1 MSHGWQ
7 FWRRFIGLSLASLV
21 FCISF
26 HPWSTGQAEPATEI
40 QQQQLLTPTSEKQLV
55 SKGIASYQIGEFSQA
70 INLWEQALPQ
80 ITDENDRAIVHNNL
94 ALAYRQT
101 GELAQAIAHWQKAIQ
116 IYQASPDAENQK
128 RIAGLLT
135 EQAQAYNDLGQH
147 PRAITILESAIELA
161 TEYSDPLAEAAA
173 QGALGNAHWSLGNYD
188 QAISAHKQSLKIARA
203 LNNNSFI
210 ATALNNV
217 GNVYV
222 SRASRSSYQA
232 QVAELEGDVE
242 QATRLTQEALQD
254 WTQARLF
261 FEQSL
266 ETAQAL
272 GSLTEIKALM
282 NLNRWVIS
290 RHSATIADNSA
301 EPLSEGDQAFLQSN
315 WQRVRELLPGIPDS
329 RQKAYTLIHLAESF
343 QQIES
348 EASIQES
355 IQLLTQ
361 ALAVAQKIGDA
372 KAQSFA
378 LGSLGQLYE
387 SAGDYSTAM
396 NLTRQAEFSAQQ
408 IQSSDSLY
416 RWQWQAGRMLKARGN
431 IASAISAYEGAIAT
445 LQNIR
450 GDLVTNKELQLDFRE
465 QVEPIYRELIDLLL
479 NASSSD
485 LSEVNSQETV
495 NPERSRRVS
504 PLKEV
509 IDIVELLKLAELENF
524 FGDECVQVAK
534 DKAQNEEGLA
544 DANAAVIYSIILND
558 RTEMI
563 LRSPDGSLKNYPIP
577 ISKEEMEAEI
587 EQLRYF
593 LELRTTEQYI
603 PQAQKIYNRLIRPME
618 ADLAVMQPKTLVF
631 INDGVLRQIPMSA
644 LHDGQTFLIEK
655 YPIAITP
662 SLSLTT
668 NQPLDHN
675 QLRALSLGL
684 TVAKPPF
691 APLTNVEAELN
702 VVEEILGGTEL
713 INQEFTFSNLQA
725 KLRRKNF
732 PVVHMATHGKFGV
745 DSQSTF
751 ILGYDQQISIEELD
765 NLLRSRGRREAVKLL
780 TLSACQTATGN
791 NRSAL
796 GIAGVAVRAGVE
808 SAVATLWYIND
819 EATVPLIAE
828 FYSQLRQPDITRAEA
843 LRQAQLKMI
852 SNVNYNHPAVWSPFI
867 LIGNWS

>member
-7 FWRRFIGLSLASLV
+7 IWRRFIGLSLASLV

-40 QQQQLLTPTSEKQLV
+40 QQQQLLTPASEKQLV

-94 ALAYRQT
+94 ALAYQQT
-101 GELAQAIAHWQKAIQ
+101 GELAQAIAHWEKAIQ

-161 TEYSDPLAEAAA
+161 TEYPDSLAEAAA
-173 QGALGNAHWSLGNYD
+173 QGALGNAHWSVGNYD

-217 GNVYV
+217 GNVYI

-232 QVAELEGDVE
+232 QVAELEGDLE
-242 QATRLTQEALQD
+242 EATRLTQEALQD
-254 WTQARLF
+254 WTQARTF

-290 RHSATIADNSA
+290 RHWANVADNSA
-301 EPLSEGDQAFLQSN
+301 EPLSEGDQEFLQSN
-315 WQRVRELLPGIPDS
+315 WQRVRALLPGIPDS
-329 RQKAYTLIHLAESF
+329 RQKAYTLIHLAASF

-348 EASIQES
+348 EASTQES
-355 IQLLTQ
+355 IQLLTH
-361 ALAVAQKIGDA
+361 ALTIAQKIGDA

-378 LGSLGQLYE
+378 LGSLGQVYE

-431 IASAISAYEGAIAT
+431 IASAISAYEQAIAT

-450 GDLVTNKELQLDFRE
+450 GDLVANKELQLDFRE
-465 QVEPIYRELIDLLL
+465 QVEPVYRELIDLLL
-479 NASSSD
+479 NASSRD
-485 LSEVNSQETV
+485 LSDPNSQE
-495 NPERSRRVS
+495 EVS

-509 IDIVELLKLAELENF
+509 LDIVELFKLAELENF

-534 DKAQNEEGLA
+534 DKAQNEEGLV

-603 PQAQKIYNRLIRPME
+603 PQAQKIYNWLIRPME
-618 ADLAVMQPKTLVF
+618 ADLAVIQPKTLVF

-644 LHDGQTFLIEK
+644 LHDGQNFLIEK

-668 NQPLDHN
+668 SQPLDRN

-691 APLTNVEAELN
+691 AALTNVEAELN
-702 VVEEILGGTEL
+702 AVEEILGGTEL
-713 INQEFTFSNLQA
+713 IDQDFTFSNLQA

-751 ILGYDQQISIEELD
+751 ILGYDQQISIEQLD

-808 SAVATLWYIND
+808 SALATLWYIND

-828 FYSQLRQPDITRAEA
+828 FYRQLRQPDITRAEA

-852 SNVNYNHPAVWSPFI
+852 SNVNYNHPGIWSPFI
-867 LIGNWS
+867 LIGNWR

>member
-7 FWRRFIGLSLASLV
+7 LWRRFIGLSLASLI

-26 HPWSTGQAEPATEI
+26 HPWSTGQAEPATAI

-55 SKGIASYQIGEFSQA
+55 SQGIEAYQIGEFAQA
-70 INLWEQALPQ
+70 IRLWEQVLPQ
-80 ITDENDRAIVHNNL
+80 ITDDKDRAIVHNNL
-94 ALAYRQT
+94 ALAYRQM

-116 IYQASPDAENQK
+116 IYQASSDAETQK
-128 RIAGLLT
+128 RMAGLLT

-147 PRAITILESAIELA
+147 PRAITLLESAIELA
-161 TEYSDPLAEAAA
+161 SEYQDPLAEAAA

-188 QAISAHKQSLKIARA
+188 QAISAHKRSLKIARA

-222 SRASRSSYQA
+222 SRANRSSYQA
-232 QVAELEGDVE
+232 QVAELEGDVQ
-242 QATRLTQEALQD
+242 QATRLTQDALQD

-290 RHSATIADNSA
+290 RHSANVVDHSA
-301 EPLSEGDQAFLQSN
+301 QPLSESDRAFLQSN

-329 RQKAYTLIHLAESF
+329 RQKAYTLINLAESF
-343 QQIES
+343 QRIES
-348 EASIQES
+348 EASTQES

-361 ALAVAQKIGDA
+361 ALMIAQKIGDT

-387 SAGDYSTAM
+387 SAGDYNTAM
-396 NLTRQAEFSAQQ
+396 ALTRQAEFSAQQ

-416 RWQWQAGRMLKARGN
+416 RWEWQAGRMLKARGD
-431 IASAISAYEGAIAT
+431 IASAIVAYEQAIAT

-465 QVEPIYRELIDLLL
+465 QVEPVYRELIDLLL

-485 LSEVNSQETV
+485 LSEANSQE
-495 NPERSRRVS
+495 EVS

-534 DKAQNEEGLA
+534 DKAQNEKGLA
-544 DANAAVIYSIILND
+544 DTNTAVIYSIILND

-577 ISKEEMEAEI
+577 ITKEEIEAEI

-603 PQAQKIYNRLIRPME
+603 PQAKKIYDRLIHPME

-644 LHDGQTFLIEK
+644 LHDGQEFLIEK

-668 NQPLDHN
+668 SQPLDRN
-675 QLRALSLGL
+675 QLKALSLGL

-691 APLTNVEAELN
+691 APLTNVKAELN

-713 INQEFTFSNLQA
+713 INQEFTFLNLQA
-725 KLRRKNF
+725 KLRRQNF

-828 FYSQLRQPDITRAEA
+828 FYRQLRQPDITRAEA

>member
-7 FWRRFIGLSLASLV
+7 LWRRFIGLSLASLI

-26 HPWSTGQAEPATEI
+26 NPWSVGQAEPATDFS
-40 QQQQLLTPTSEKQLV
+40 QPQLLKPSSEKQLV
-55 SKGIASYQIGEFSQA
+55 SQGIESYQIGEFAQA
-70 INLWEQALPQ
+70 IRLWEQALPQ
-80 ITDENDRAIVHNNL
+80 ITDDNDQAIVHNNL

-101 GELAQAIAHWQKAIQ
+101 GELAQAIAHWQQAIQ

-147 PRAITILESAIELA
+147 PRAVTLLESAIELA
-161 TEYSDPLAEAAA
+161 TEYSDSLAEAAA

-188 QAISAHKQSLKIARA
+188 QAIAAHKQSLKIARA
-203 LNNNSFI
+203 LNNTSFI

-217 GNVYV
+217 GNVYI
-222 SRASRSSYQA
+222 SRASRLRYQA

-242 QATRLTQEALQD
+242 QATRLTEDALRD
-254 WTQARLF
+254 WTQAKTF
-261 FEQSL
+261 FDQSL
-266 ETAQAL
+266 ETAQVL
-272 GSLTEIKALM
+272 DSLTEIKALM

-290 RHSATIADNSA
+290 RHSATVADNSD
-301 EPLSEGDQAFLQSN
+301 EPLSEGDRAFLQSN

-343 QQIES
+343 QRIES
-348 EASIQES
+348 KASTQES

-361 ALAVAQKIGDA
+361 ALTVAQNIGDA

-416 RWQWQAGRMLKARGN
+416 RWQWQAGRMLKAKGD

-450 GDLVTNKELQLDFRE
+450 GDLVSNKELQLDFRE
-465 QVEPIYRELIDLLL
+465 QVEPVYRELIDLLL
-479 NASSSD
+479 NASSDD
-485 LSEVNSQETV
+485 LSEVNSQE
-495 NPERSRRVS
+495 RVS

-534 DKAQNEEGLA
+534 DKAQNEAGLA
-544 DANAAVIYSIILND
+544 NANVAVIYSIILSD

-563 LRSPDGSLKNYPIP
+563 LRSPDGSLKNYPIS
-577 ISKEEMEAEI
+577 ISKQEMEAKI

-593 LELRTTEQYI
+593 LELLTTEQYI
-603 PQAQKIYNRLIRPME
+603 PHAQDIYNLLIRPME
-618 ADLAVMQPKTLVF
+618 ADLAVMQPDTLVF
-631 INDGVLRQIPMSA
+631 INDGALRQIPMSA
-644 LHDGQTFLIEK
+644 LHDGQNFLIEK

-662 SLSLTT
+662 SLSLTS
-668 NQPLDHN
+668 NQPLERN
-675 QLRALSLGL
+675 QLKALSLGL

-691 APLTNVEAELN
+691 AALTNVEAELN
-702 VVEEILGGTEL
+702 IVQEILGGTEL
-713 INQEFTFSNLQA
+713 IDQEFTFSNLQT
-725 KLRRKNF
+725 KLRRQNF

-751 ILGYDQQISIEELD
+751 LLGYDQPISIEELD

-791 NRSAL
+791 NRAAL

-819 EATVPLIAE
+819 EATVPLVGE
-828 FYSQLRQPDITRAEA
+828 FYRQLRQPEITRAEA
-843 LRQAQLKMI
+843 LRQAQLQMI
-852 SNVNYNHPAVWSPFI
+852 SNVSYNHPAVWSPFI

>member
-7 FWRRFIGLSLASLV
+7 LWRRFIGLSLASLI

-26 HPWSTGQAEPATEI
+26 NSWSVGQAEPATEVS
-40 QQQQLLTPTSEKQLV
+40 QPQLLKPTSEKQLV
-55 SKGIASYQIGEFSQA
+55 SQGIESYQIGEFAQA
-70 INLWEQALPQ
+70 IRLWEQALPQ
-80 ITDENDRAIVHNNL
+80 ITDDNDQAIVHNNL

-101 GELAQAIAHWQKAIQ
+101 GELAQAIAHWQQAIQ
-116 IYQASPDAENQK
+116 IYQASPDAEHQK

-147 PRAITILESAIELA
+147 PRAITLLESAIELA
-161 TEYSDPLAEAAA
+161 TEYSDSLAEAAA

-188 QAISAHKQSLKIARA
+188 QAIAAHKQSLKIARA
-203 LNNNSFI
+203 LNNTSFI

-217 GNVYV
+217 GNVYI
-222 SRASRSSYQA
+222 SRASRLRYQA

-242 QATRLTQEALQD
+242 QATRLTQDALRD
-254 WTQARLF
+254 WTQAKIF

-272 GSLTEIKALM
+272 DSLTEIKALM

-290 RHSATIADNSA
+290 RHSATVADNSA

-348 EASIQES
+348 EASTQES
-355 IQLLTQ
+355 LQLLSQ
-361 ALAVAQKIGDA
+361 ALTVAQNIGDA

-378 LGSLGQLYE
+378 LGSLGQVYE
-387 SAGDYSTAM
+387 SAGDYNTAM

-416 RWQWQAGRMLKARGN
+416 RWQWQAGRMLKAKGD

-450 GDLVTNKELQLDFRE
+450 GDLVSNKELQLDFRE
-465 QVEPIYRELIDLLL
+465 QVEPVYRELIDLLL
-479 NASSSD
+479 NASSND
-485 LSEVNSQETV
+485 LSEVNSQET
-495 NPERSRRVS
+495 VS

-534 DKAQNEEGLA
+534 DKAQNEAGLA
-544 DANAAVIYSIILND
+544 DANVAVIYSIILSD

-577 ISKEEMEAEI
+577 ISKEEMEAKI

-593 LELRTTEQYI
+593 LELLTTEQYI
-603 PQAQKIYNRLIRPME
+603 PHAQDIYNLLIRPME
-618 ADLAVMQPKTLVF
+618 ADLAVIQPDTLVF

-644 LHDGQTFLIEK
+644 LHDGQNFLIEN

-662 SLSLTT
+662 SLSLTS
-668 NQPLDHN
+668 NQPLERN
-675 QLRALSLGL
+675 QLKALSLGL

-691 APLTNVEAELN
+691 GALTNVKAELN
-702 VVEEILGGTEL
+702 VVQEILGGTEL
-713 INQEFTFSNLQA
+713 IDQEFTFSNLQT

-751 ILGYDQQISIEELD
+751 ILGYDQPISIEELD

-791 NRSAL
+791 NRAAL

-819 EATVPLIAE
+819 EATVPLIGE
-828 FYSQLRQPDITRAEA
+828 FYRQLRQPDITRAEA
-843 LRQAQLKMI
+843 LRQAQLQMI
-852 SNVNYNHPAVWSPFI
+852 SNASYNHPAVWSPFI

>member
-1 MSHGWQ
+1 M
-7 FWRRFIGLSLASLV
+7 
-21 FCISF
+21 
-26 HPWSTGQAEPATEI
+26 
-40 QQQQLLTPTSEKQLV
+40 
-55 SKGIASYQIGEFSQA
+55 
-70 INLWEQALPQ
+70 
-80 ITDENDRAIVHNNL
+80 
-94 ALAYRQT
+94 

-116 IYQASPDAENQK
+116 IYQASPDAETQK

-147 PRAITILESAIELA
+147 PRAITLLESAIELA
-161 TEYSDPLAEAAA
+161 TEYQDSLAEAAA

-222 SRASRSSYQA
+222 SRANRSSYQA
-232 QVAELEGDVE
+232 QVAELEGDVQ
-242 QATRLTQEALQD
+242 QATRLTQDALQD

-290 RHSATIADNSA
+290 RHSANVADNSA
-301 EPLSEGDQAFLQSN
+301 QPLSESDRAFLQSN

-329 RQKAYTLIHLAESF
+329 RQKAYTLINLAESF
-343 QQIES
+343 QQIKS
-348 EASIQES
+348 EASTQES

-361 ALAVAQKIGDA
+361 ALMVAQKIGDT

-387 SAGDYSTAM
+387 SAGDYNTAM
-396 NLTRQAEFSAQQ
+396 ALTRQAEFSAQQ

-416 RWQWQAGRMLKARGN
+416 RWEWQAGRMLKARGD
-431 IASAISAYEGAIAT
+431 IASAIVAYEQAIAT

-465 QVEPIYRELIDLLL
+465 QVEPVYRELIDLLL

-485 LSEVNSQETV
+485 LSEANSQE
-495 NPERSRRVS
+495 EVS

-534 DKAQNEEGLA
+534 DKAQNEKGLA
-544 DANAAVIYSIILND
+544 DTNTAVIYSIILND

-577 ISKEEMEAEI
+577 ISKEEIEAEI

-603 PQAQKIYNRLIRPME
+603 PQAKKIYDRLIRPME

-644 LHDGQTFLIEK
+644 LHDGQEFLIEK

-668 NQPLDHN
+668 SQPLDRN
-675 QLRALSLGL
+675 QLKALSLGL

-702 VVEEILGGTEL
+702 AVEEILGGTEL
-713 INQEFTFSNLQA
+713 INQEFTFSNLQT
-725 KLRRKNF
+725 KLRRQNF

-828 FYSQLRQPDITRAEA
+828 FYRQLRQPDITRVEA

>member
-7 FWRRFIGLSLASLV
+7 LWRRFIGLSLASLV

-40 QQQQLLTPTSEKQLV
+40 SQQQLLTPASEKQLV
-55 SKGIASYQIGEFSQA
+55 SKGIASYQIGEFAQA

-101 GELAQAIAHWQKAIQ
+101 GELAQAIAHWEKAIQ
-116 IYQASPDAENQK
+116 IYQASPDAENPK

-161 TEYSDPLAEAAA
+161 TEYQDPLTEAAA

-188 QAISAHKQSLKIARA
+188 QAISAHKQSLKIART

-210 ATALNNV
+210 ATALNNL

-222 SRASRSSYQA
+222 SRATRSNYQA
-232 QVAELEGDVE
+232 QVAELEGDIQE
-242 QATRLTQEALQD
+242 ATRLTQEALQD
-254 WTQARLF
+254 WTQARTF

-290 RHSATIADNSA
+290 RHSANVADNSA
-301 EPLSEGDQAFLQSN
+301 EPLSDADQAFLQSN

-329 RQKAYTLIHLAESF
+329 RQKAYTLINLAESF
-343 QQIES
+343 QKIES
-348 EASIQES
+348 EASMQES

-361 ALAVAQKIGDA
+361 ALTVAQKIGDA

-378 LGSLGQLYE
+378 LGSLGQVYE

-416 RWQWQAGRMLKARGN
+416 RWQWQAGRMLKARGD

-465 QVEPIYRELIDLLL
+465 QVEPVYRELIDLLL

-495 NPERSRRVS
+495 S

-509 IDIVELLKLAELENF
+509 INIVELLKLAELENF

-534 DKAQNEEGLA
+534 DKAQNEERLA

-558 RTEMI
+558 RTELI

-577 ISKEEMEAEI
+577 ISKEDMEAEI

-603 PQAQKIYNRLIRPME
+603 PQAQKIYNLLIRPME

-631 INDGVLRQIPMSA
+631 INDGVLRQIPISA
-644 LHDGQTFLIEK
+644 LHDGQNFLIEN

-668 NQPLDHN
+668 SQPLDHD
-675 QLRALSLGL
+675 QLRVLSLGL
-684 TVAKPPF
+684 TIARPPF
-691 APLTNVEAELN
+691 AALTNVEAELN

-732 PVVHMATHGKFGV
+732 SVVHMATHGKFGV

-819 EATVPLIAE
+819 QATVPLIAE
-828 FYSQLRQPDITRAEA
+828 FYRQLRQPNITRAEA

-867 LIGNWS
+867 LIGNWR

>member
-7 FWRRFIGLSLASLV
+7 IWRRFIGLSLASLV

-40 QQQQLLTPTSEKQLV
+40 QQQQLLTPASEKQLV

-101 GELAQAIAHWQKAIQ
+101 GELAQAIAHWEKAIQ
-116 IYQASPDAENQK
+116 IYQASPDAEHQK

-161 TEYSDPLAEAAA
+161 SEYQDPLTEAAA

-188 QAISAHKQSLKIARA
+188 QAISAHKRSLKIARA

-232 QVAELEGDVE
+232 EVAELEGDIQE
-242 QATRLTQEALQD
+242 ATRLTQEAIQD
-254 WTQARLF
+254 WTQARTF

-290 RHSATIADNSA
+290 RHSANIADNSA
-301 EPLSEGDQAFLQSN
+301 QPLSDADQAFLQSN

-329 RQKAYTLIHLAESF
+329 RQKAYTLINLVESF

-348 EASIQES
+348 EASMQES
-355 IQLLTQ
+355 LQLLTQ
-361 ALAVAQKIGDA
+361 ALTVAQKIGDT

-378 LGSLGQLYE
+378 LGSLGQLYQ

-396 NLTRQAEFSAQQ
+396 ELTRQAEFSAQQ

-416 RWQWQAGRMLKARGN
+416 RWQWQAGRMLKARGD
-431 IASAISAYEGAIAT
+431 IAPAIVAYEGAIAT

-465 QVEPIYRELIDLLL
+465 QVEPVYRELIDLLL
-479 NASSSD
+479 NASSRD
-485 LSEVNSQETV
+485 LSEVNSQEM
-495 NPERSRRVS
+495 VS

-534 DKAQNEEGLA
+534 DKAQNEERLA

-563 LRSPDGSLKNYPIP
+563 LRSPDGSLQNYPIS
-577 ISKEEMEAEI
+577 ISKEEMEVEI
-587 EQLRYF
+587 EQLRYL

-603 PQAQKIYNRLIRPME
+603 PQAKEIYNRLIRPME

-644 LHDGQTFLIEK
+644 LHDGQNFLIEK

-668 NQPLDHN
+668 SQPLDHN

-713 INQEFTFSNLQA
+713 IDQEFTFSNLQA
-725 KLRRKNF
+725 NLRRKNF

-828 FYSQLRQPDITRAEA
+828 FYRQLRQPDITRAEA

-867 LIGNWS
+867 LIGNWR

>member
-7 FWRRFIGLSLASLV
+7 LWRRFIGLSLASLV

-40 QQQQLLTPTSEKQLV
+40 SQQQLLTPTSEKQLV

-101 GELAQAIAHWQKAIQ
+101 GELAQAIAHWEKAIQ
-116 IYQASPDAENQK
+116 IYQASPDAENPK

-161 TEYSDPLAEAAA
+161 TEYQDPLTEAAA

-188 QAISAHKQSLKIARA
+188 QAISAHKQSLKIART

-210 ATALNNV
+210 ATALNNL

-222 SRASRSSYQA
+222 SRATRSNYQA
-232 QVAELEGDVE
+232 QVAELEGDIQE
-242 QATRLTQEALQD
+242 ATRLTQEALQD
-254 WTQARLF
+254 WTQARTF

-290 RHSATIADNSA
+290 RHSANVADNSA
-301 EPLSEGDQAFLQSN
+301 EPLSDADQAFLQSN

-329 RQKAYTLIHLAESF
+329 RQKAYTLINLAESF
-343 QQIES
+343 QKIES
-348 EASIQES
+348 EASMQES

-361 ALAVAQKIGDA
+361 ALTVAQKIGDA

-378 LGSLGQLYE
+378 LGSLGQVYE

-465 QVEPIYRELIDLLL
+465 QVEPVYRELIDLLL

-495 NPERSRRVS
+495 S

-509 IDIVELLKLAELENF
+509 INIVELLKLAELENF

-534 DKAQNEEGLA
+534 DKAQNEERLA

-558 RTEMI
+558 RTELI

-577 ISKEEMEAEI
+577 ISKEDMEAEI

-603 PQAQKIYNRLIRPME
+603 PQAQKIYNLLIRPME

-631 INDGVLRQIPMSA
+631 INDGVLRQIPISA
-644 LHDGQTFLIEK
+644 LHDGQNFLIEN

-668 NQPLDHN
+668 SQPLDHD
-675 QLRALSLGL
+675 QLRVLSLGL
-684 TVAKPPF
+684 TIARPPF
-691 APLTNVEAELN
+691 AALTNVEAELN

-732 PVVHMATHGKFGV
+732 SVVHMATHGKFGV

-819 EATVPLIAE
+819 QATVPLIAE
-828 FYSQLRQPDITRAEA
+828 FYRQLRQPNITRAEA

-867 LIGNWS
+867 LIGNWR

>member
-7 FWRRFIGLSLASLV
+7 LWRRFIGLSLASLV

-26 HPWSTGQAEPATEI
+26 HPWSTGQAESATEI
-40 QQQQLLTPTSEKQLV
+40 QQQQLLTPTVEKQLV
-55 SKGIASYQIGEFSQA
+55 SKGIESYQIGEFAQA
-70 INLWEQALPQ
+70 ITFWEQALPQ
-80 ITDENDRAIVHNNL
+80 ITDEKDRAIVHNNL
-94 ALAYRQT
+94 ALAYRQM
-101 GELAQAIAHWQKAIQ
+101 GELAQAIAHWEKAIQ
-116 IYQASPDAENQK
+116 IYQALPDAENRKQ
-128 RIAGLLT
+128 IAGLLT
-135 EQAQAYNDLGQH
+135 EQAQTYNDLGQH
-147 PRAITILESAIELA
+147 PRAITLLESAIEL
-161 TEYSDPLAEAAA
+161 TTKYPDPLTQAAA

-188 QAISAHKQSLKIARA
+188 QALSAHKRSLKIARE
-203 LNNNSFI
+203 LNNTSFI
-210 ATALNNV
+210 ATALNNL
-217 GNVYV
+217 GNVYM
-222 SRASRSSYQA
+222 SQATRYSYQA
-232 QVAELEGDVE
+232 QVAELEGDIE
-242 QATRLTQEALQD
+242 QTTRLTQEAIQD
-254 WTQARLF
+254 WTQARTF

-266 ETAQAL
+266 QTAQAL
-272 GSLTEIKALM
+272 ESLTEIKALM

-290 RHSATIADNSA
+290 RHLVNVGNNSA
-301 EPLSEGDQAFLQSN
+301 QPLSSADQEFLQTN
-315 WQRVRELLPGIPDS
+315 WQRVRELLVRIPDS
-329 RQKAYTLIHLAESF
+329 RQKAYTLINLAQSF
-343 QQIES
+343 QRIES
-348 EASIQES
+348 EASTQES
-355 IQLLTQ
+355 IQLLSQ
-361 ALAVAQKIGDA
+361 AMMVAQKIGDA

-396 NLTRQAEFSAQQ
+396 ELTRQAEFRAQQ

-416 RWQWQAGRMLKARGN
+416 RWQWQAGRMLKARG
-431 IASAISAYEGAIAT
+431 ATTQAISAYEQAIAT

-465 QVEPIYRELIDLLL
+465 QVEPVYRELIDLLL
-479 NASSSD
+479 NASSGD
-485 LSEVNSQETV
+485 LSDPNSQV
-495 NPERSRRVS
+495 AAS
-504 PLKEV
+504 PLKKV

-534 DKAQNEEGLA
+534 DKAQNEKGLA

-577 ISKEEMEAEI
+577 ISKEDMEAEI

-593 LELRTTEQYI
+593 LELRATEQYI
-603 PQAQKIYNRLIRPME
+603 FQAKEIYNLLIRPLE
-618 ADLAVMQPKTLVF
+618 ADLALMQPKTLVF

-644 LHDGQTFLIEK
+644 LHDGQKFLIEK

-668 NQPLDHN
+668 SQPLDHN
-675 QLRALSLGL
+675 HLSVLSMGL
-684 TVAKPPF
+684 TVARPPF
-691 APLTNVEAELN
+691 SALTNVKAELKA
-702 VVEEILGGTEL
+702 VEEILGGTEL
-713 INQEFTFSNLQA
+713 IDQEFTFSNLQA

-751 ILGYDQQISIEELD
+751 LLGYDQQISIEELD

-808 SAVATLWYIND
+808 SALATLWYIND

-828 FYSQLRQPDITRAEA
+828 FYRQLSQPDITRAEA
-843 LRQAQLKMI
+843 LRQAQLQMI

-867 LIGNWS
+867 LIGNWN

>member
-7 FWRRFIGLSLASLV
+7 FWRRFIGLSLASLI

-26 HPWSTGQAEPATEI
+26 HPWSTGQAEPATKI
-40 QQQQLLTPTSEKQLV
+40 QQQQRLTPTSEKQLV
-55 SKGIASYQIGEFSQA
+55 SQGIAAYQIGEFAQA
-70 INLWEQALPQ
+70 IRWWEQALPQ
-80 ITDENDRAIVHNNL
+80 ISDDKDQAIVHNNL
-94 ALAYRQT
+94 ALAYRQM

-116 IYQASPDAENQK
+116 IYQASPDAETQK
-128 RIAGLLT
+128 RMAGLLT

-147 PRAITILESAIELA
+147 PRAITLLESAIELA
-161 TEYSDPLAEAAA
+161 TEYQDPLAEAAA

-222 SRASRSSYQA
+222 SRANRSSYQA
-232 QVAELEGDVE
+232 QVAELEGDVQ
-242 QATRLTQEALQD
+242 QATRLTQDALQD

-290 RHSATIADNSA
+290 RHSATVADNSA
-301 EPLSEGDQAFLQSN
+301 QPLSEGDRAFLQSN

-329 RQKAYTLIHLAESF
+329 RQKAYTLINLAESF

-348 EASIQES
+348 EVSTQES

-361 ALAVAQKIGDA
+361 ALMVAQKIGDT

-387 SAGDYSTAM
+387 SAGDYNTAM
-396 NLTRQAEFSAQQ
+396 ALTRQAEFSAQQ

-416 RWQWQAGRMLKARGN
+416 RWEWQAGRMLKARGD
-431 IASAISAYEGAIAT
+431 IASAIVAYEQAIAT

-465 QVEPIYRELIDLLL
+465 QVEPVYRELIDLLL

-485 LSEVNSQETV
+485 LSEANSQE
-495 NPERSRRVS
+495 EVS

-534 DKAQNEEGLA
+534 DKAQNEKGLA
-544 DANAAVIYSIILND
+544 DTNTAVIYSIILND

-577 ISKEEMEAEI
+577 ISKEEIEAEI

-603 PQAQKIYNRLIRPME
+603 PQAKKIYDRLIRPME

-644 LHDGQTFLIEK
+644 LHDGQEFLIEK

-668 NQPLDHN
+668 SQPLDRN
-675 QLRALSLGL
+675 QLKALSLGL

-702 VVEEILGGTEL
+702 AVEEILGGTEL
-713 INQEFTFSNLQA
+713 INQEFTFSNLQT
-725 KLRRKNF
+725 KLRRQNF

-828 FYSQLRQPDITRAEA
+828 FYRQLRQPDITRAEA

>member
-7 FWRRFIGLSLASLV
+7 LWRRFIGLSLASLV

-26 HPWSTGQAEPATEI
+26 HPWSTGQAESATEI
-40 QQQQLLTPTSEKQLV
+40 QQQQLLTPTAEKQLV
-55 SKGIASYQIGEFSQA
+55 SKGIESYQIGEFAQA
-70 INLWEQALPQ
+70 ITFWEQALPQ
-80 ITDENDRAIVHNNL
+80 ISDEKDRAIVHNNL
-94 ALAYRQT
+94 ALAYRQM
-101 GELAQAIAHWQKAIQ
+101 GELAQAIAHWEKAIQ
-116 IYQASPDAENQK
+116 IYQALPDAENRKQ
-128 RIAGLLT
+128 IAGILT
-135 EQAQAYNDLGQH
+135 EQAQTYNDLGQH
-147 PRAITILESAIELA
+147 PRAITLLESAIEL
-161 TEYSDPLAEAAA
+161 TTKYPDPLTQAAA

-188 QAISAHKQSLKIARA
+188 QALSAHKRSLKIARE
-203 LNNNSFI
+203 LNNTSFI
-210 ATALNNV
+210 ATALNNL
-217 GNVYV
+217 GNVYM
-222 SRASRSSYQA
+222 SQATRHSYQA
-232 QVAELEGDVE
+232 QVAELEGDIE
-242 QATRLTQEALQD
+242 QTTRLTQEAIQD
-254 WTQARLF
+254 WTQARTF
-261 FEQSL
+261 FEQSQQ
-266 ETAQAL
+266 TAQAL
-272 GSLTEIKALM
+272 ESLTEIKALM

-290 RHSATIADNSA
+290 RHLANVGNNSA
-301 EPLSEGDQAFLQSN
+301 QPLSSADQEFLQMN
-315 WQRVRELLPGIPDS
+315 WQRVRELLVRIPDS
-329 RQKAYTLIHLAESF
+329 RQKAYTLINLAQSF
-343 QQIES
+343 QRIES
-348 EASIQES
+348 EVSTQES
-355 IQLLTQ
+355 IQLLSQ
-361 ALAVAQKIGDA
+361 AIMVAQKIGDA

-396 NLTRQAEFSAQQ
+396 ELTRQAEFRAQQ

-416 RWQWQAGRMLKARGN
+416 RWQWQAGRMLKARG
-431 IASAISAYEGAIAT
+431 ATTQAISAYEQAIAT

-465 QVEPIYRELIDLLL
+465 QVEPVYRELIDLLL
-479 NASSSD
+479 NASSDD
-485 LSEVNSQETV
+485 LSDPNSQV
-495 NPERSRRVS
+495 AAS
-504 PLKEV
+504 PLKKV

-534 DKAQNEEGLA
+534 DKAQNEKGLA
-544 DANAAVIYSIILND
+544 DSNAAVIYSIILND

-563 LRSPDGSLKNYPIP
+563 LRSPDGSLKNYPVP
-577 ISKEEMEAEI
+577 MSKEDMEAEI

-603 PQAQKIYNRLIRPME
+603 FQAKEIYNLLIRPLE
-618 ADLAVMQPKTLVF
+618 ADLALIQPKTLVF

-644 LHDGQTFLIEK
+644 LHDGQKFLIEK

-668 NQPLDHN
+668 SQPLDHS
-675 QLRALSLGL
+675 QLSVLSMGL
-684 TVAKPPF
+684 TVARPPF
-691 APLTNVEAELN
+691 SALTNVKAELN
-702 VVEEILGGTEL
+702 AVEEILGGTEL
-713 INQEFTFSNLQA
+713 IDQEFTFSNLQA

-751 ILGYDQQISIEELD
+751 LLGYDQQISIEELD

-808 SAVATLWYIND
+808 SALATLWYIND

-828 FYSQLRQPDITRAEA
+828 FYSQLSQPDITRAEA
-843 LRQAQLKMI
+843 LRQAQLQMI

-867 LIGNWS
+867 LIGNWN

>member
-1 MSHGWQ
+1 
-7 FWRRFIGLSLASLV
+7 
-21 FCISF
+21 
-26 HPWSTGQAEPATEI
+26 
-40 QQQQLLTPTSEKQLV
+40 
-55 SKGIASYQIGEFSQA
+55 
-70 INLWEQALPQ
+70 
-80 ITDENDRAIVHNNL
+80 
-94 ALAYRQT
+94 
-101 GELAQAIAHWQKAIQ
+101 
-116 IYQASPDAENQK
+116 
-128 RIAGLLT
+128 
-135 EQAQAYNDLGQH
+135 
-147 PRAITILESAIELA
+147 
-161 TEYSDPLAEAAA
+161 
-173 QGALGNAHWSLGNYD
+173 
-188 QAISAHKQSLKIARA
+188 
-203 LNNNSFI
+203 
-210 ATALNNV
+210 
-217 GNVYV
+217 
-222 SRASRSSYQA
+222 
-232 QVAELEGDVE
+232 
-242 QATRLTQEALQD
+242 
-254 WTQARLF
+254 
-261 FEQSL
+261 
-266 ETAQAL
+266 
-272 GSLTEIKALM
+272 
-282 NLNRWVIS
+282 
-290 RHSATIADNSA
+290 
-301 EPLSEGDQAFLQSN
+301 
-315 WQRVRELLPGIPDS
+315 
-329 RQKAYTLIHLAESF
+329 
-343 QQIES
+343 
-348 EASIQES
+348 
-355 IQLLTQ
+355 
-361 ALAVAQKIGDA
+361 
-372 KAQSFA
+372 
-378 LGSLGQLYE
+378 
-387 SAGDYSTAM
+387 
-396 NLTRQAEFSAQQ
+396 
-408 IQSSDSLY
+408 
-416 RWQWQAGRMLKARGN
+416 MLKARGN

-450 GDLVTNKELQLDFRE
+450 GDLVANKELQLDFRE

-495 NPERSRRVS
+495 S

-509 IDIVELLKLAELENF
+509 LDIVELLKLAELENF

-603 PQAQKIYNRLIRPME
+603 PQAKEIYNRLIRPME
-618 ADLAVMQPKTLVF
+618 ADLAVIQPKTLVF

-644 LHDGQTFLIEK
+644 LHDGQNFLIEK

-668 NQPLDHN
+668 SQPLDRN

-691 APLTNVEAELN
+691 APLTNVEAELK

-713 INQEFTFSNLQA
+713 IDQEFTFSNLQD

-852 SNVNYNHPAVWSPFI
+852 SNVNYNHPGVWSPFI

>member
-7 FWRRFIGLSLASLV
+7 LWRQFIGLFLASLV

-26 HPWSTGQAEPATEI
+26 HPWSTGQAESATEI
-40 QQQQLLTPTSEKQLV
+40 QQQQLLTPTAEKQLV
-55 SKGIASYQIGEFSQA
+55 SKGIEFYQIGEFAQA
-70 INLWEQALPQ
+70 ITFWEQALPQ
-80 ITDENDRAIVHNNL
+80 ITDEKDRAIVHNNL
-94 ALAYRQT
+94 ALAYRKM
-101 GELAQAIAHWQKAIQ
+101 GELAQAIAHWEKAIQ
-116 IYQASPDAENQK
+116 IYQAMPDAENRKQ
-128 RIAGLLT
+128 IAGLLT
-135 EQAQAYNDLGQH
+135 EQAQSYNDLGQH
-147 PRAITILESAIELA
+147 PRAITLLESAIELI
-161 TEYSDPLAEAAA
+161 TKYPDPLTEAAA

-188 QAISAHKQSLKIARA
+188 QALSAHKRSLKIARE
-203 LNNNSFI
+203 LNNTSFI
-210 ATALNNV
+210 ATALNNL
-217 GNVYV
+217 GNVYM
-222 SRASRSSYQA
+222 SQATRHSYQA
-232 QVAELEGDVE
+232 QVAELEGDIE
-242 QATRLTQEALQD
+242 QTTRLTQEAIQD
-254 WTQARLF
+254 WTQARTF

-266 ETAQAL
+266 QTAQAL
-272 GSLTEIKALM
+272 ESLTEIKALM

-290 RHSATIADNSA
+290 RHLANVGNNSA
-301 EPLSEGDQAFLQSN
+301 QPLSSADQEFLQTN
-315 WQRVRELLPGIPDS
+315 WQRVRELLVGIPDS
-329 RQKAYTLIHLAESF
+329 RQKAYTLINLAESF
-343 QQIES
+343 QRIES
-348 EASIQES
+348 EASTQES
-355 IQLLTQ
+355 IQLLSQ
-361 ALAVAQKIGDA
+361 AIMVAQKIGDA

-387 SAGDYSTAM
+387 AAGDYSTAM
-396 NLTRQAEFSAQQ
+396 ELTRQAEFRAQQ

-416 RWQWQAGRMLKARGN
+416 RWQWQAGRMLKARG
-431 IASAISAYEGAIAT
+431 ATTQAISAYEQAIAT

-465 QVEPIYRELIDLLL
+465 QVEPVYRELIDLLL
-479 NASSSD
+479 NASSGD
-485 LSEVNSQETV
+485 LSDPNSPV
-495 NPERSRRVS
+495 AAS
-504 PLKEV
+504 PLKKV

-534 DKAQNEEGLA
+534 DKAQNEKGLA

-563 LRSPDGSLKNYPIP
+563 LRSPDGSLKNYPVL
-577 ISKEEMEAEI
+577 ISKEDMEAEI

-603 PQAQKIYNRLIRPME
+603 FQAKEIYNLLIRPLE
-618 ADLAVMQPKTLVF
+618 ADLALMQPKTLVF

-644 LHDGQTFLIEK
+644 LHDGQKFLIEK

-668 NQPLDHN
+668 SQPLDHN
-675 QLRALSLGL
+675 QLSVLSMGL
-684 TVAKPPF
+684 TVARPPF
-691 APLTNVEAELN
+691 AALTNVKAELN
-702 VVEEILGGTEL
+702 AVEEILGGTEL
-713 INQEFTFSNLQA
+713 IDQEFTFSNLQA

-751 ILGYDQQISIEELD
+751 LLGYDQQISIEELD

-808 SAVATLWYIND
+808 SALATLWYIND

-828 FYSQLRQPDITRAEA
+828 FYSQLSQPDITRAEA
-843 LRQAQLKMI
+843 LRQAQLQMI

-867 LIGNWS
+867 LIGNWN

>member
-7 FWRRFIGLSLASLV
+7 LWRRFIGLSLASLV

-26 HPWSTGQAEPATEI
+26 HPWSTGQAESATEI
-40 QQQQLLTPTSEKQLV
+40 QQQQLLTPTAEKQLV
-55 SKGIASYQIGEFSQA
+55 SKGIESYQIGEFAQA
-70 INLWEQALPQ
+70 ITFWEQALPQ
-80 ITDENDRAIVHNNL
+80 ITDEKDRAIVHNNL
-94 ALAYRQT
+94 ALAYRQM
-101 GELAQAIAHWQKAIQ
+101 GELAQAIAHWEKAIQ
-116 IYQASPDAENQK
+116 IYQALPDAENRKQ
-128 RIAGLLT
+128 IAGLLT
-135 EQAQAYNDLGQH
+135 EQAQTYNDLGQH
-147 PRAITILESAIELA
+147 PRAITLLESAIEL
-161 TEYSDPLAEAAA
+161 TTKYPDPLTQAAA

-188 QAISAHKQSLKIARA
+188 QALSAHKRSLKIARE
-203 LNNNSFI
+203 LNNTSFI
-210 ATALNNV
+210 ATALNNL
-217 GNVYV
+217 GNVYM
-222 SRASRSSYQA
+222 SQATRYSYQA
-232 QVAELEGDVE
+232 QVAELEGDIE
-242 QATRLTQEALQD
+242 QTTRLTQEAIQD
-254 WTQARLF
+254 WTQARTF

-266 ETAQAL
+266 QTAQAL
-272 GSLTEIKALM
+272 ESLTEIKALM

-290 RHSATIADNSA
+290 RHLVNVGNNSA
-301 EPLSEGDQAFLQSN
+301 QPLSSADQEFLQTN
-315 WQRVRELLPGIPDS
+315 WQRVRELLVRIPDS
-329 RQKAYTLIHLAESF
+329 RQKAYTLINLAESF
-343 QQIES
+343 QRIES
-348 EASIQES
+348 EASTQES
-355 IQLLTQ
+355 IQLLSQ
-361 ALAVAQKIGDA
+361 AMMVAQKIGDA

-396 NLTRQAEFSAQQ
+396 ELTRQAEFRAQQ

-416 RWQWQAGRMLKARGN
+416 RWQWQAGRMLKARG
-431 IASAISAYEGAIAT
+431 ATTQAISAYEGAIST

-465 QVEPIYRELIDLLL
+465 QVEPVYRELIDLLL
-479 NASSSD
+479 NASSGD
-485 LSEVNSQETV
+485 LSDPNSQV
-495 NPERSRRVS
+495 AAS
-504 PLKEV
+504 PLKKV

-534 DKAQNEEGLA
+534 DKAQNEKGLA

-563 LRSPDGSLKNYPIP
+563 LRSPDGSLKNYPVP
-577 ISKEEMEAEI
+577 ISKEDMEAEI

-603 PQAQKIYNRLIRPME
+603 FQAKEIYNLLIRPLE
-618 ADLAVMQPKTLVF
+618 ADLALMQPKTLVF

-644 LHDGQTFLIEK
+644 LHDGQKFLIEK

-668 NQPLDHN
+668 SQPLDHN
-675 QLRALSLGL
+675 HLSVLSMGL
-684 TVAKPPF
+684 TVARPPF
-691 APLTNVEAELN
+691 SALTNVKAELN
-702 VVEEILGGTEL
+702 AVEEILGGTEL
-713 INQEFTFSNLQA
+713 IDQEFTFSNLQA

-751 ILGYDQQISIEELD
+751 LLGYDQQISIEELD

-808 SAVATLWYIND
+808 SALATLWYIND

-828 FYSQLRQPDITRAEA
+828 FYSQLSQPDITRAEA
-843 LRQAQLKMI
+843 LRQAQLQMI

-867 LIGNWS
+867 LIGNWN

>member
-7 FWRRFIGLSLASLV
+7 LWRRFIGLSLASLV

-40 QQQQLLTPTSEKQLV
+40 SQQQLLTPASEKQLV
-55 SKGIASYQIGEFSQA
+55 SKGIASYQIGEFAQA

-101 GELAQAIAHWQKAIQ
+101 GELAQAIAHWEKAIQ
-116 IYQASPDAENQK
+116 IYQASPDAENPK

-161 TEYSDPLAEAAA
+161 TEYQDPLTEAAA

-188 QAISAHKQSLKIARA
+188 QAISAHKQSLKIART

-210 ATALNNV
+210 ATALNNL

-222 SRASRSSYQA
+222 SRATRSNYQA
-232 QVAELEGDVE
+232 QVAELEGDIQE
-242 QATRLTQEALQD
+242 ATRLTQEALQD
-254 WTQARLF
+254 WTQARTF

-290 RHSATIADNSA
+290 RHSANVADNSA
-301 EPLSEGDQAFLQSN
+301 EPLSDADQAFLQSN

-329 RQKAYTLIHLAESF
+329 RQKAYTLINLAESF
-343 QQIES
+343 QKIES
-348 EASIQES
+348 EASMQES

-361 ALAVAQKIGDA
+361 ALTVAQKIGDA

-378 LGSLGQLYE
+378 LGSLGQVYE

-416 RWQWQAGRMLKARGN
+416 RWQWQAGRMLKARGD

-465 QVEPIYRELIDLLL
+465 QVEPVYRELIDLLL

-495 NPERSRRVS
+495 S

-509 IDIVELLKLAELENF
+509 INIVELLKLAELENF

-534 DKAQNEEGLA
+534 DKAQNEERLA

-558 RTEMI
+558 RTELI

-577 ISKEEMEAEI
+577 ISKEDMEAEI

-603 PQAQKIYNRLIRPME
+603 PQAQKIYNLLIRPME

-631 INDGVLRQIPMSA
+631 INDGVLRQIPISA
-644 LHDGQTFLIEK
+644 LHDGQNFLIEN

-668 NQPLDHN
+668 SQPLDHD
-675 QLRALSLGL
+675 QLRVLSLGL
-684 TVAKPPF
+684 TIARPPF
-691 APLTNVEAELN
+691 AALTNVEAELN

-732 PVVHMATHGKFGV
+732 SVVHMATHGKFGV

-828 FYSQLRQPDITRAEA
+828 FYRQLRQPNITRAEA

-867 LIGNWS
+867 LIGNWR

>member
-7 FWRRFIGLSLASLV
+7 LWRRFIGLSLASLV

-26 HPWSTGQAEPATEI
+26 HPWFTGQAESATEI
-40 QQQQLLTPTSEKQLV
+40 QQQQLLTPTAEKQLV
-55 SKGIASYQIGEFSQA
+55 SKGIESYQIGEFAQA
-70 INLWEQALPQ
+70 ITFWEQALPQ
-80 ITDENDRAIVHNNL
+80 ITDEKDRAIVHNNL
-94 ALAYRQT
+94 ALAYRQM
-101 GELAQAIAHWQKAIQ
+101 GELAQAIAHWEKAIQ
-116 IYQASPDAENQK
+116 IYQAFPDAENRKQ
-128 RIAGLLT
+128 IAGLLT
-135 EQAQAYNDLGQH
+135 EQAQTYNDLGQH
-147 PRAITILESAIELA
+147 PRAITLLESAIEL
-161 TEYSDPLAEAAA
+161 TTKYPDPLTEAAA

-188 QAISAHKQSLKIARA
+188 QALSAHKRSLKIARE
-203 LNNNSFI
+203 LNNTSFI
-210 ATALNNV
+210 ATALNNL
-217 GNVYV
+217 GNVYM
-222 SRASRSSYQA
+222 SQATRYSYQA
-232 QVAELEGDVE
+232 QVAELEGDIE
-242 QATRLTQEALQD
+242 QTTRLTQEAIQD
-254 WTQARLF
+254 WTQARTF

-266 ETAQAL
+266 QTAQAL
-272 GSLTEIKALM
+272 ESLTEIKALM

-290 RHSATIADNSA
+290 RHLVNVGNNSA
-301 EPLSEGDQAFLQSN
+301 QPLSSADQEFLQTN
-315 WQRVRELLPGIPDS
+315 WQRVRELLVRIPDS
-329 RQKAYTLIHLAESF
+329 RQKAYTLINLAQSF
-343 QQIES
+343 QRIES
-348 EASIQES
+348 EASTQES
-355 IQLLTQ
+355 LQLLSQ
-361 ALAVAQKIGDA
+361 AIMVAQKIGDA

-396 NLTRQAEFSAQQ
+396 ELTRQAEFRAQQ

-416 RWQWQAGRMLKARGN
+416 RWQWQAGRMLKARG
-431 IASAISAYEGAIAT
+431 ATTQAISAYEQAIAT

-465 QVEPIYRELIDLLL
+465 QVEPVYRELIDLLL
-479 NASSSD
+479 NASSGD
-485 LSEVNSQETV
+485 LSDPNSPV
-495 NPERSRRVS
+495 AAS
-504 PLKEV
+504 PLKKV

-534 DKAQNEEGLA
+534 DKAQNEKGLA

-577 ISKEEMEAEI
+577 ISKEDMEAEI

-603 PQAQKIYNRLIRPME
+603 FQAKEIYNLLIRPLE
-618 ADLAVMQPKTLVF
+618 ADLALMQPKTLVF

-644 LHDGQTFLIEK
+644 LHDGQKFLIEK

-668 NQPLDHN
+668 SQPLDHN
-675 QLRALSLGL
+675 HLSVLSMGL
-684 TVAKPPF
+684 TVARPPF
-691 APLTNVEAELN
+691 SALTNVKAELKA
-702 VVEEILGGTEL
+702 VEEILGGTEL
-713 INQEFTFSNLQA
+713 IDQEFTFSNLQA

-751 ILGYDQQISIEELD
+751 LLGYDQQISIEELD
-765 NLLRSRGRREAVKLL
+765 NLLRSRGRQEAVKLL

-808 SAVATLWYIND
+808 SALATLWYIND

-828 FYSQLRQPDITRAEA
+828 FYRQLSQPDITRAEA
-843 LRQAQLKMI
+843 LRQAQLQMI

-867 LIGNWS
+867 LIGNWN

>member
-7 FWRRFIGLSLASLV
+7 LWRRFIGLSLASLV

-26 HPWSTGQAEPATEI
+26 HPWSTGQAESATEI
-40 QQQQLLTPTSEKQLV
+40 QQQQLLTPTAEKQLV
-55 SKGIASYQIGEFSQA
+55 SKGIESYQIGEFAQA
-70 INLWEQALPQ
+70 ITFWEQALPQ
-80 ITDENDRAIVHNNL
+80 ITDEKDRAIVHNNL
-94 ALAYRQT
+94 ALAYRQM
-101 GELAQAIAHWQKAIQ
+101 GELAQAIAHWEKAIQ
-116 IYQASPDAENQK
+116 IYQALPDAENRKQ
-128 RIAGLLT
+128 IAGLLT
-135 EQAQAYNDLGQH
+135 EQAQTYNDLGQH
-147 PRAITILESAIELA
+147 PRAITLLESAIEL
-161 TEYSDPLAEAAA
+161 TTKYPDPLTQAAA

-188 QAISAHKQSLKIARA
+188 QALSAHKRSLKIARE
-203 LNNNSFI
+203 LNNTSFI
-210 ATALNNV
+210 ATALNNL
-217 GNVYV
+217 GNVYM
-222 SRASRSSYQA
+222 SQATRYSYQA
-232 QVAELEGDVE
+232 QVAELEGDIE
-242 QATRLTQEALQD
+242 QTTRLTQEAIQD
-254 WTQARLF
+254 WTQARTF

-266 ETAQAL
+266 QTAQAL
-272 GSLTEIKALM
+272 ESLTEIKALM

-290 RHSATIADNSA
+290 RHLANVSNNSA
-301 EPLSEGDQAFLQSN
+301 QPLSSADQEFLQTN
-315 WQRVRELLPGIPDS
+315 WQRVRELLVRIPDS
-329 RQKAYTLIHLAESF
+329 RQKAYTLINLAESF
-343 QQIES
+343 QRIES
-348 EASIQES
+348 EASTQES
-355 IQLLTQ
+355 IQLLSQ
-361 ALAVAQKIGDA
+361 AMMVAQKIGDA

-396 NLTRQAEFSAQQ
+396 ELTRQAEFRAQQ

-416 RWQWQAGRMLKARGN
+416 RWQWQAGRMLKARG
-431 IASAISAYEGAIAT
+431 ATTQAISAYEQAIVT

-465 QVEPIYRELIDLLL
+465 QVEPVYRELIDLLL
-479 NASSSD
+479 NASSGD
-485 LSEVNSQETV
+485 LSDPNSQV
-495 NPERSRRVS
+495 AAS
-504 PLKEV
+504 PLKKV

-534 DKAQNEEGLA
+534 DKAQNEKGLA

-558 RTEMI
+558 RAEMI
-563 LRSPDGSLKNYPIP
+563 LRSPDGSLKNYPVP
-577 ISKEEMEAEI
+577 ISKEDMEAEI

-603 PQAQKIYNRLIRPME
+603 FQAKEIYNLLIRPLE
-618 ADLAVMQPKTLVF
+618 ADLALMQPKTLVF

-644 LHDGQTFLIEK
+644 LHDGQKFLIEK

-668 NQPLDHN
+668 SQPLDHN
-675 QLRALSLGL
+675 HLSVLSMGL
-684 TVAKPPF
+684 TVARPPF
-691 APLTNVEAELN
+691 SALTNVKAELN
-702 VVEEILGGTEL
+702 AVEEILGGTEL
-713 INQEFTFSNLQA
+713 IDQEFTFSNLQA

-751 ILGYDQQISIEELD
+751 LLGYDQQISIEELD

-808 SAVATLWYIND
+808 SALATLWYIND

-828 FYSQLRQPDITRAEA
+828 FYSQLSQPDITRAEA
-843 LRQAQLKMI
+843 LRQAQLQMI

-867 LIGNWS
+867 LIGNWN